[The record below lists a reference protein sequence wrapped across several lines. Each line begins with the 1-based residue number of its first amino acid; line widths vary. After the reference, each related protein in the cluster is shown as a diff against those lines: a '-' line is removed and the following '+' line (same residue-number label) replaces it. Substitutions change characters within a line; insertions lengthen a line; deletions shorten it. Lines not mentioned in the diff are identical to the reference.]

1 MNCMSELLRANEILN
16 YLPHRAPFMLV
27 DRVLEYEAG
36 KRLVAI
42 KSVTFNE
49 PFFAGHFPG
58 NPVTPGVCMMQIVKE
73 LTEEFTG
80 LKLFLKTA
88 SNVKFMAIINPFET
102 PDLKLQL
109 DINQTEEEIKVK
121 NTTYFGETIA
131 LKMSVNYQKLTS

>member
-1 MNCMSELLRANEILN
+1 MQTILTDF
-16 YLPHRAPFMLV
+16 YT
-27 DRVLEYEAG
+27 LESYEQAENG
-36 KRLVAI
+36 SFTAKITLNKDHDI
-42 KSVTFNE
+42 FK
-49 PFFAGHFPG
+49 GHFPG

-109 DINQTEEEIKVK
+109 DITQSDDDVKVK
-121 NTTYFGETIA
+121 NITSFGETIA
-131 LKMSVNYQKLTS
+131 LKMSVNYKKLTS